1 MSWTPC
7 LQAYGGV
14 FPGSP
19 PLDPNHY
26 SKCYGMQLT
35 GYVAVSSTINIQTS
49 SSDNNTYQ
57 FQNQF
62 RSASSCFKLSTLPA
76 HGLQSPSFISYMVQ
90 PSLFLKGQL
99 PPEISWEAVVSYLL
113 GKA

>member
-1 MSWTPC
+1 MSCQQHLAPSGSELTPC

-14 FPGSP
+14 FQGRLRWTPT
-19 PLDPNHY
+19 Y

-35 GYVAVSSTINIQTS
+35 GYVADSSTIDIQTS

-62 RSASSCFKLSTLPA
+62 RSVLS
-76 HGLQSPSFISYMVQ
+76 
-90 PSLFLKGQL
+90 
-99 PPEISWEAVVSYLL
+99 
-113 GKA
+113 

>member
-1 MSWTPC
+1 MLQGRSWKSC

-35 GYVAVSSTINIQTS
+35 GYVAVSSTTNIQTTS
-49 SSDNNTYQ
+49 SNNNTYQ

-62 RSASSCFKLSTLPA
+62 RCVSS
-76 HGLQSPSFISYMVQ
+76 
-90 PSLFLKGQL
+90 
-99 PPEISWEAVVSYLL
+99 
-113 GKA
+113 